1 MLYKFGERCFP
12 RLLFVVVQFA
22 KFFGIHPRAF
32 CHRYGSSGKPMPL
45 LGEGPVFLVFH
56 HGSFVK
62 CRCTH
67 SSMAEGLVPGSS
79 AVCSCPLV
87 FGLSRPPVSLTCAF
101 FWSISLPSEP
111 SLRAQFSFHS

>member
-1 MLYKFGERCFP
+1 MLYKFGQRCFP

-67 SSMAEGLVPGSS
+67 SSMAEGLVWESSQAEGYSSS
-79 AVCSCPLV
+79 AKS
-87 FGLSRPPVSLTCAF
+87 SSVSLVIRLIR
-101 FWSISLPSEP
+101 SRSN
-111 SLRAQFSFHS
+111 